1 MKVILNEDVRHLGE
15 IGDVKNVAA
24 GYFRNYLFP
33 RKLAVACTPAA
44 EARFNARKAEIEA
57 YKEQKRKDSLSL
69 KDKLEELEVV
79 LSMPAGK
86 TGKLYGGVTSQTL
99 VDFYAKNGFE
109 IERRR
114 IEIPSR
120 AIKAVGN
127 YTAKIRLYEN
137 ASAEVKIVVK
147 AQGDDEGKATAQKE
161 STPSEAK
168 ATTPVAASSSAA
180 KGEK

>member
-15 IGDVKNVAA
+15 IGDIKNVAA
-24 GYFRNYLFP
+24 GYYRNYLFP

-69 KDKLEELEVV
+69 KEKLEAFEVV

-86 TGKLYGGVTSQTL
+86 TGKLYGAVTSQTL
-99 VDFYAKNGFE
+99 ADFYVKNGFE
-109 IERRR
+109 IEKKR

-120 AIKAVGN
+120 AIKTVGN
-127 YTAKIRLYEN
+127 YAAKVRLYEN
-137 ASAEVKIVVK
+137 TAAEVKLVVK
-147 AQGDDEGKATAQKE
+147 AQGDEGEAVAQQE
-161 STPSEAK
+161 
-168 ATTPVAASSSAA
+168 SSAEQTKVASTDGETPAEGA
-180 KGEK
+180 K

>member
-15 IGDVKNVAA
+15 IGDIKNVAA

-69 KDKLEELEVV
+69 KEKLEELEVV

-99 VDFYAKNGFE
+99 ADFYAKNGFE
-109 IERRR
+109 IEKKR

-120 AIKAVGN
+120 AIKVVGN

-137 ASAEVKIVVK
+137 ASAEVKLVVK
-147 AQGDDEGKATAQKE
+147 AQGDDATEKTAQKQVAPAE
-161 STPSEAK
+161 PKTP
-168 ATTPVAASSSAA
+168 TPEPPAE
-180 KGEK
+180 GEK

>member
-15 IGDVKNVAA
+15 IGDIKNVAA
-24 GYFRNYLFP
+24 GYYRNYLFP

-69 KDKLEELEVV
+69 KEKLEALEVV

-86 TGKLYGGVTSQTL
+86 TGKLYGAVTSQTL
-99 VDFYAKNGFE
+99 ADFYAKSGFE
-109 IERRR
+109 IEKKR

-120 AIKAVGN
+120 AIKSVGN

-137 ASAEVKIVVK
+137 SSAEVKLVVR
-147 AQGDDEGKATAQKE
+147 AQGDAGEKTANQQ
-161 STPSEAK
+161 TPAGEAVP
-168 ATTPVAASSSAA
+168 PVAQSETATE
-180 KGEK
+180 G